1 MHTARPLK
9 RTVSSPSIMGSFQN
23 TVKYYFEVCIPQR
36 LMINQNGNNLLGS
49 PESGTLLV
57 GVTGWLLL
65 VLVCFIGAALVGS
78 EIKRHRYE
86 TELIR
91 NSAWNDIWKKSPT
104 FGFSK
109 PIHKPCLV

>member
-78 EIKRHRYE
+78 EIKRKKYE
-86 TELIR
+86 RDLIR
-91 NSAWNDIWKKSPT
+91 NSRGTT
-104 FGFSK
+104 FGKNPPPSGFPSQY
-109 PIHKPCLV
+109 INRVW